1 MLINLAHFYGWKDE
15 ASVLSEIISF
25 KGTLATASILFFS
38 IISSLRVHP
47 WGWLSGLRAW
57 QWAAY
62 LSTSRVLS
70 GLVIPPSSCG
80 SLMVV
85 TSFVYQYGR

>member
-57 QWAAY
+57 QWAAHF
-62 LSTSRVLS
+62 
-70 GLVIPPSSCG
+70 SS
-80 SLMVV
+80 
-85 TSFVYQYGR
+85 F